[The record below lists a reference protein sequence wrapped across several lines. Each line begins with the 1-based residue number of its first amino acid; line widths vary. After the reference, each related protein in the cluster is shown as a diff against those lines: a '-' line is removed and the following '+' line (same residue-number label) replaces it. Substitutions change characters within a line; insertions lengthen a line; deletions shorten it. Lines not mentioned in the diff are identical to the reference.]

1 MASFINT
8 NVASLQA
15 QNNLA
20 NSQSGLTTSLQRL
33 SSGLRI
39 NSAADDAAGFAISQR
54 MTGQINGLN
63 QAAQNANDGI
73 SLAQTAGGALTSVE
87 ANLQTLRTLA
97 VESANATNTSSD
109 RQALNAEAQQLLG
122 AIQNTASTTQ
132 FNGQNLLNG
141 SFQAQQFQV
150 GANANQTISVSV
162 QGATT
167 NTLGNFGGASA
178 SVVST
183 VAWSTAGNTTI
194 AINGVEI
201 GSSNATSAAG
211 VTAGSAFA
219 KAAAINAQTSLTGVT
234 ATAYTT
240 TDTSVGATSSQATPT
255 ATATAPITAV
265 TGASTASGQLWING
279 VAIGAISSSSS
290 ELGQIQNAAN
300 AINAVTSQ
308 SGVTAA
314 ADASTGK
321 LVLTAQDGR
330 NIQIATGTAAATA
343 GSIGA
348 GAAAGSG
355 GAVAAVVTAATGLTA
370 DAVTNLATSLI
381 TTGSQAGNLDTSG
394 VAVGGATTAAAFTT
408 TAGLFTGALTLNASA
423 SINITDAT
431 AGSTADLA
439 AGGLSGY
446 SSNLASLSSLNIGTV
461 TGANAAINIVDA
473 AINQINAQQADL
485 GAVQNNFTSTISNLQ
500 TSSTNLSA
508 AQSRIVD
515 TDYASETANLAH
527 YQILQQAGTA
537 MLAQANALPNSILT
551 LLR

>member
-20 NSQSGLTTSLQRL
+20 NSQGGLTTALQRL
-33 SSGLRI
+33 SSGLKI

-54 MTGQINGLN
+54 MTAQINGLN
-63 QAAQNANDGI
+63 QAAENANDGI

-87 ANLQTLRTLA
+87 ANLQTLRQLA
-97 VESANATNTSSD
+97 VESANATNTTSD
-109 RQALNAEAQQLLG
+109 RQALNAEAQQLVSS
-122 AIQNTASTTQ
+122 IQNTAQTTQ

-150 GANANQTISVSV
+150 GANADQTVSVSV

-167 NTLGNFGGASA
+167 NTLGNFGGASLT
-178 SVVST
+178 T
-183 VAWSTAGNTTI
+183 VGTVGWTTAATI
-194 AINGVEI
+194 AINGVNI
-201 GSSNATSAAG
+201 GASNATTAAG
-211 VTAGSAFA
+211 VTAGSAYA

-234 ATAYTT
+234 ATAFTT
-240 TDTSVGATSSQATPT
+240 TSSTLGAVSTNNTVTSAVVPT
-255 ATATAPITAV
+255 TAV

-279 VAIGAISSSSS
+279 IAIGAISSSSS

-300 AINAVTSQ
+300 AINAVASQ
-308 SGVTAA
+308 SGVTAS
-314 ADASTGK
+314 ADASTGT
-321 LVLTAQDGR
+321 LVLSAQDGR
-330 NIQIATGTAAATA
+330 NIQIATTSVAVAA
-343 GSIGA
+343 GSVGA
-348 GAAAGSG
+348 GSAAGSG
-355 GAVAAVVTAATGLTA
+355 TSAFSNVFAATGLTA
-370 DAVTNLATSLI
+370 DTFSYVSSDATD
-381 TTGSQAGNLDTSG
+381 TTGSGINTNGNLDTNDTFG
-394 VAVGGATTAAAFTT
+394 TT
-408 TAGLFTGALTLNASA
+408 TGLFTGALTLNSSA
-423 SINITDAT
+423 SINITDTVAAT
-431 AGSTADLA
+431 TTELSS
-439 AGGLSGY
+439 GGLSGY
-446 SSNLASLSSLNIGTV
+446 SSQLSSLATLDISTV

-485 GAVQNNFTSTISNLQ
+485 GAVQNSFTGTISNLQ

-508 AQSRIVD
+508 AQSRIED

>member
-109 RQALNAEAQQLLG
+109 RQALNSEAQQLLG
-122 AIQNTASTTQ
+122 AIQQTATTTQ
-132 FNGQNLLNG
+132 FNGQNLLDG

-167 NTLGNFGGASA
+167 NTLGNYGGASTLTAVTA
-178 SVVST
+178 SGSAWTTAST
-183 VAWSTAGNTTI
+183 IS
-194 AINGVEI
+194 INGVAI
-201 GSSNATSAAG
+201 GASNATSTPG
-211 VTAGSAFA
+211 VSAGSAYSN
-219 KAAAINAQTSLTGVT
+219 AAAINAQSTLTGVT

-240 TDTSVGATSSQATPT
+240 TDSSVGAVTASATAPTT
-255 ATATAPITAV
+255 ATAGSG
-265 TGASTASGQLWING
+265 TGSGNLWING
-279 VAIGAISSSSS
+279 IAIGSISSSST
-290 ELGQIQNAAN
+290 ELGQIQNSAN
-300 AINAVTSQ
+300 AINAVSAQ
-308 SGVTAA
+308 SGVTAI

-330 NIQIATGTAAATA
+330 NIQIATDTAADGTA
-343 GSIGA
+343 
-348 GAAAGSG
+348 
-355 GAVAAVVTAATGLTA
+355 VLNATGLTA
-370 DAVTNLATSLI
+370 DVVTNSGAALI
-381 TTGSQAGNLDTSG
+381 TTGANAGNLDTSG
-394 VAVGGATTAAAFTT
+394 DANTAVYGGS
-408 TAGLFTGALTLNASA
+408 AGLFTGALTLNSSS
-423 SINITDAT
+423 SINLTDSSAT
-431 AGSTADLA
+431 GQNLQASGLEAN
-439 AGGLSGY
+439 GGGAIYASK
-446 SSNLASLSSLNIGTV
+446 LASLATLNISTV

-473 AINQINAQQADL
+473 AINQINSQQADL